1 LVSHKGDFILTRRK
15 GNRYSALLAGL
26 AWLILLTAVFV
37 AGGCQERPVTESK
50 PPPSF
55 KLGSDRLF
63 EPEYFSLVWGRRI
76 GLISNHTGV
85 DSGLVHISARLD
97 QAEEVELVAL
107 FGPEHGFSGNFQAG
121 QVVAESPRIYSLYGE
136 HRAPTDDMLSGVD
149 VLVYD
154 IQDVGVRFYTYISTL
169 FESMK
174 AAARNKIPVVVLD
187 RPNPLGGL
195 RVEGPVIEKEFF
207 SFVGIYSIPIRYGM
221 TVGELARFFNREAG
235 ISADLHVV
243 PMQGWSRESG
253 FPEGQIK
260 WIAPSP
266 NMPSLRTAR
275 MYPGFCLIEGTNLSE
290 GRGTTLPF
298 ELVGAPWLDAGHLA
312 QVLNSERIP
321 GTFYRPQQ
329 FTPWFSKYREQNCSG
344 LQIHVTDPDTFRP
357 IRSALRLISEALKMH
372 PAEFEFRVRSFD
384 RLIGNNWVRERL
396 LKGQSV
402 ESIRKEWIP
411 GTEEFQ
417 RRREAYFLY

>member
-1 LVSHKGDFILTRRK
+1 MCIR
-15 GNRYSALLAGL
+15 
-26 AWLILLTAVFV
+26 
-37 AGGCQERPVTESK
+37 
-50 PPPSF
+50 
-55 KLGSDRLF
+55 DR
-63 EPEYFSLVWGRRI
+63 
-76 GLISNHTGV
+76 
-85 DSGLVHISARLD
+85 
-97 QAEEVELVAL
+97 
-107 FGPEHGFSGNFQAG
+107 
-121 QVVAESPRIYSLYGE
+121 
-136 HRAPTDDMLSGVD
+136 
-149 VLVYD
+149 VYD

-253 FPEGQIK
+253 FPERQLQ

-266 NMPSLRTAR
+266 NMPSIRTAQL
-275 MYPGFCLIEGTNLSE
+275 YPGFCLIEGTNLSE

-298 ELVGAPWLDAGHLA
+298 ALVGAPWLDAERLA
-312 QVLNSERIP
+312 QVLNNRNIP
-321 GTFYRPQQ
+321 GTYFRPQQ

-344 LQIHVTDPDTFRP
+344 LQVHVIDPDTFRP
-357 IRSALRLISEALKMH
+357 IRSALRLISEALKLH
-372 PAEFEFRVRSFD
+372 PDEFEFRERQFD
-384 RLIGNNWVRERL
+384 RLIGNSWVRERL